1 MLILPPITD
10 VVLMIERNTGVAK
23 ALYESDT
30 TLFLT
35 GFESGSCGLKKDR
48 DAVY

>member
-1 MLILPPITD
+1 MHASTMTD

-30 TLFLT
+30 SFL
-35 GFESGSCGLKKDR
+35 GGLNPE
-48 DAVY
+48 AVA